1 MPGGVLGSD
10 VKRSINLLDC
20 VSVGEQQPPPP
31 LKSYLC
37 LTIFACFCP
46 AYPINLLA
54 LVYSIMSRYSY
65 YNGDYDGSQRLGRN
79 AFFVAIA
86 SLIIGLVI
94 IVAICGVHF
103 TNLDY

>member
-1 MPGGVLGSD
+1 MSEGVIGSD
-10 VKRSINLLDC
+10 VKRSINFLDGI
-20 VSVGEQQPPPP
+20 SVGEQEPPPP

-37 LTIFACFCP
+37 LTIFTCFCP

-54 LVYSIMSRYSY
+54 LVFSIMSRYSY

-79 AFFVAIA
+79 AFYVAIA
-86 SLIIGLVI
+86 SVIIGLVI
-94 IVAICGVHF
+94 IATICTVHF

>member
-10 VKRSINLLDC
+10 VKRSINLLDG

-54 LVYSIMSRYSY
+54 LVYSIMVST
-65 YNGDYDGSQRLGRN
+65 NN
-79 AFFVAIA
+79 AIA
-86 SLIIGLVI
+86 TDLDLHLQ
-94 IVAICGVHF
+94 GVSSKYLS
-103 TNLDY
+103 NVE